1 MRVEMT
7 ETFIENLKAPK
18 RGRTEIFD
26 IQTAGLVLRVT
37 TSGAKSWSL
46 RYRPR
51 DTGRLIRLTM
61 GSYPTMNLKAARKKA
76 RSWRADVDDGKD
88 PADLRR
94 ENKGGGKSFAVLAHR
109 YIKEHARRHKRSH
122 AADDRNLHKH
132 ILPKWKN
139 LNYTSIRRAHA
150 IELLEGIVSDGKPT
164 LANRIQSLISKVFSF
179 GINASLLE
187 TNPCYHLDRRG
198 VERVKHRVLSD
209 DEIRLFW
216 HSIVEPEAVWRT
228 GMGLRLAL
236 LTGARVSEVAGM
248 SRDELEHLNEPDRAA
263 WAVPGSRTKNG
274 RDHLIPLSPMAQGIV
289 NGLLESIV
297 PTELYLFPTR
307 TRKRTGP
314 MRGRSLT
321 QAMSYYA
328 GRMKREGSAAAKS
341 WNADRVT
348 AHDLRRTLG
357 TRLAKLKFSSEIR
370 SRVLNH
376 TPSGVGDVHYNKYDY
391 EAEKRQ
397 ALNAWGIAL
406 AGILDPMQNV
416 VPLTAK
422 REA

>member
-51 DTGRLIRLTM
+51 DSGRLVRLTL
-61 GSYPTMNLKAARKKA
+61 GSHPTMNLKAARKKA
-76 RSWRADVDDGKD
+76 RAWRSAVDDGKD
-88 PADLRR
+88 PAELRR
-94 ENKGGGKSFAVLAHR
+94 EKRGGGKTFAVLADR
-109 YIKEHARRHKRSH
+109 YMNEHARRHKRSH
-122 AADDRNLHKH
+122 ATDDRNLTKH
-132 ILPKWKN
+132 VLPKWKN
-139 LNYTSIRRAHA
+139 LNYASIRRADA
-150 IELLEGIVSDGKPT
+150 IELLEAIVNDGKPT
-164 LANRIQSLISKVFSF
+164 LANRIQSLVSKVFSF
-179 GINASLLE
+179 GVNASLLE

-198 VERVKHRVLSD
+198 VERVRHRVLSD

-216 HSIVEPEAVWRT
+216 RSIVEPETVWRT

-236 LTGARVSEVAGM
+236 LTGARVSEIAGIT
-248 SRDELEHLNEPDRAA
+248 RGELEHLNEPDRAA
-263 WAVPGSRTKNG
+263 WAIPGSRTKNG
-274 RDHLIPLSPMAQGIV
+274 RDHLVPLSPMAQGIV
-289 NGLLESIV
+289 NGLLESIEAA
-297 PTELYLFPTR
+297 ELHLFPTR
-307 TRKRTGP
+307 TRKRTGS

-321 QAMSYYA
+321 QAMGYFA
-328 GRMKREGSAAAKS
+328 RRVKREVSAAAKS
-341 WNADRVT
+341 WSADRVT

-416 VPLTAK
+416 VPLSAK